1 MNCSNEGG
9 IHSAQSLMENRSQRR
24 AREIQK
30 RQEDLEDSV
39 LANEIAVAPMI
50 DELRALVKELQDQNA
65 ILQNQI
71 ESAEK
76 DARIARRWSLIS
88 FLITTGISLGALV
101 ISYLAYL
108 K

>member
-1 MNCSNEGG
+1 MNYSNGCG
-9 IHSAQSLMENRSQRR
+9 IHSAQSLIEDRSLRR
-24 AREIQK
+24 ARELQK
-30 RQEDLEDSV
+30 RKENIEDSA
-39 LANEIAVAPMI
+39 LANEIVVAPMI
-50 DELRALVKELQDQNA
+50 DELRALVKELQDQNT

-76 DARIARRWSLIS
+76 DARIARRRSLIS
-88 FLITTGISLGALV
+88 FLITTGISLAALV